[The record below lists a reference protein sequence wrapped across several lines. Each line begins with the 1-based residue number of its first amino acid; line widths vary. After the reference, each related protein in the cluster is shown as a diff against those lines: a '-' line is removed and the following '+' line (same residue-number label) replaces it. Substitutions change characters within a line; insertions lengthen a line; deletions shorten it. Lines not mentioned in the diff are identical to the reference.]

1 LRVDGV
7 AEAAEAEGGV
17 RVVVLRGEK
26 MLRMGHGGFD
36 VDGGFEGGEAA
47 EVSSGGGSGGL
58 GEGFG
63 EGRDAGEDLWPC
75 SGGLVVGGDVEM
87 LL

>member
-1 LRVDGV
+1 M

-26 MLRMGHGGFD
+26 MLRMGDGGFD
-36 VDGGFEGGEAA
+36 VAGGLEGGQAA
-47 EVSSGGGSGGL
+47 EISSGGGDGGL
-58 GEGFG
+58 GESFG

-75 SGGLVVGGDVEM
+75 SGGLVVGGDVEV